1 MTDEK
6 FEGEAG
12 EVSNGGQ
19 VRGRADGETLE
30 REQARSR
37 DLLAELMEKKRR
49 YSAKVADAEDG
60 AAKAR
65 KEAEK
70 ARERADELRRENDEL
85 KAFGDSLEAENSR
98 LTGALGGYLDTL
110 KARVPEGKHSLIPGG
125 DVVER
130 TEWLSKAI
138 EAGLFS
144 TATAAV
150 EGPAPTSPGT
160 GEAYLAQLERAR
172 ETGDVLKVMEIKE
185 RINYAKRSL

>member
-12 EVSNGGQ
+12 EVSSGGQ

-49 YSAKVADAEDG
+49 YSAKVADAEDS

-70 ARERADELRRENDEL
+70 ARERDQKELSPDEVKEAIEEVQSKIDAIGKNLMFGLSQDAKTESVIVQITERRTGELIRQFPAEDLLAL
-85 KAFGDSLEAENSR
+85 KASLEE
-98 LTGALGGYLDTL
+98 LTGLLFDQ
-110 KARVPEGKHSLIPGG
+110 
-125 DVVER
+125 
-130 TEWLSKAI
+130 
-138 EAGLFS
+138 EA
-144 TATAAV
+144 
-150 EGPAPTSPGT
+150 
-160 GEAYLAQLERAR
+160 
-172 ETGDVLKVMEIKE
+172 
-185 RINYAKRSL
+185 